1 MSSGNVDPAEH
12 DEERFVTAVRRQ
24 ADRARRNRE
33 LTFWQGLS
41 LVGGV
46 GWMVALPAVG
56 GALLGRFLDAQ
67 LDTRVFWT
75 LSLLVLGL
83 TLGCLGA
90 WRHVARELQD

>member
-1 MSSGNVDPAEH
+1 VSGAERN
-12 DEERFVTAVRRQ
+12 EEPFVTEVRRQ
-24 ADRARRNRE
+24 AERARRRRE
-33 LTFWQGLS
+33 LSFWQGLS

-46 GWMVALPAVG
+46 GWMVVLPAVG

-67 LDTRVFWT
+67 WDTRLFWT

-83 TLGCLGA
+83 TLGCMTA